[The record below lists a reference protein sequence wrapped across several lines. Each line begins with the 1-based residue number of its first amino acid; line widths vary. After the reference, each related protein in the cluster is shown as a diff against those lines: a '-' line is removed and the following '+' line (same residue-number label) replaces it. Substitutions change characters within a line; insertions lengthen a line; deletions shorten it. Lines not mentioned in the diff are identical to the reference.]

1 VKETMNPIVMD
12 GVGTIWFRD
21 ENGKLRYIDEKINS
35 VIFAPQFSWTKVFGG
50 QSGYPFH
57 LTAQD
62 LQDIVTIEVPRYSP
76 ALAEITQGSQ
86 TVTGAK
92 SMDELEE
99 GVLTTDGY
107 QIKGLAKYDVSAIIA
122 GSDAVLLKD
131 ANGKLTELERVA
143 SAPTALQYAIS
154 SDGIIT
160 SAAANNGSVIVVTYK
175 WSSATAETTVFDG
188 LRKPKPFK
196 FVHRFELLDDKT
208 RRTVQCQL
216 TIYNA
221 IGGGTTNI
229 GAQRKTPSVNQ
240 LQLEVLEGF
249 VTEDNPNGVAAEIV
263 FAYAS

>member
-1 VKETMNPIVMD
+1 MNPIVMD

-21 ENGKLRYIDEKINS
+21 EEGNLKYVDEKINS
-35 VIFAPQFSWTKVFGG
+35 VIFAPQFQWTKVFGG

-76 ALAEITQGSQ
+76 ALAEITQGSK
-86 TVTGAK
+86 TKVGPK
-92 SMDELEE
+92 KMDEMEE
-99 GVLTTDGY
+99 GILSNDGY
-107 QIKGLAKYDVSAIIA
+107 QIKGLEKYNITGIVAE
-122 GSDAVLLKD
+122 SDEVNVKD
-131 ANGKLTELERVA
+131 ANGNLKKLERVA
-143 SAPTALQYAIS
+143 ATPTVEQYT
-154 SDGIIT
+154 IT
-160 SAAANNGSVIVVTYK
+160 STGLIKSADENKDKVILVTYK
-175 WSSATAETTVFDG
+175 WSAESSEATAFDG

-208 RRTVQCQL
+208 RQTVQCQL

-240 LQLEVLEGF
+240 LQLEVLEGY
-249 VTEDNPNGVAAEIV
+249 VSPDNPDGIAAEIV
-263 FAYAS
+263 FAYVS